1 MHIKNEESTLW
12 IGWMHNTQI
21 ACIQKQNNACR
32 ERSTTHQIDLFLV
45 ANDLA
50 LTQQVNKTV
59 IIEIAS
65 ANKIKN
71 KIK

>member
-1 MHIKNEESTLW
+1 
-12 IGWMHNTQI
+12 MHNTQT
-21 ACIQKQNNACR
+21 ACIQKLYNACR
-32 ERSTTHQIDLFLV
+32 ERTTTHQINLFLV
-45 ANDLA
+45 TNDLV

-65 ANKIKN
+65 ANKINN